1 MSLTRHGH
9 QTGAAYLRIG
19 CTKVLYRVEKTST
32 FEGQSVPSK
41 IIITLNIRIAIE
53 AILSN
58 QLQCL
63 LTFPGHFAHFF
74 GLYSK
79 FSLTSRC

>member
-1 MSLTRHGH
+1 MSLTRYEH

-41 IIITLNIRIAIE
+41 IIITLNMRIAIE
-53 AILSN
+53 AICIKSVVVSSH
-58 QLQCL
+58 
-63 LTFPGHFAHFF
+63 FP
-74 GLYSK
+74 
-79 FSLTSRC
+79 